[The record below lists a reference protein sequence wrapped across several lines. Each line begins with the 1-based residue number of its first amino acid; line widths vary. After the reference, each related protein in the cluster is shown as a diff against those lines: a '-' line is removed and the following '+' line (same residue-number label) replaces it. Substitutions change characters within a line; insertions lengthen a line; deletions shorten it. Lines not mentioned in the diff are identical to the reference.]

1 MRRYKKYA
9 EYPIAQLR
17 IICLTETS
25 LTGELRQPCVYIRNN
40 KPLQVMQNLRRSEF
54 VALRCIFFIEIVC
67 YGHGEDLYK
76 SEFVCLSDFLPFL
89 LSIITRQTMA
99 AAGRRIAA
107 RICPPMRNVCGTI
120 RSSWE

>member
-40 KPLQVMQNLRRSEF
+40 KPPQVMQNLRRSEF
-54 VALRCIFFIEIVC
+54 VALRCNFFIEIVC
-67 YGHGEDLYK
+67 YGHGENLCK
-76 SEFVCLSDFLPFL
+76 SEF
-89 LSIITRQTMA
+89 
-99 AAGRRIAA
+99 AGFNLTGLAKNYTDI
-107 RICPPMRNVCGTI
+107 PLHNQQ
-120 RSSWE
+120 

>member
-40 KPLQVMQNLRRSEF
+40 KPPQVMQNLRRSEF
-54 VALRCIFFIEIVC
+54 VALRCNFLLKSFVTVTVSISTNRNLSLGKVDPVPLQIHFFIWLI
-67 YGHGEDLYK
+67 Y
-76 SEFVCLSDFLPFL
+76 
-89 LSIITRQTMA
+89 
-99 AAGRRIAA
+99 
-107 RICPPMRNVCGTI
+107 
-120 RSSWE
+120 

>member
-40 KPLQVMQNLRRSEF
+40 KPPQVMQNLRRSEF

-76 SEFVCLSDFLPFL
+76 PEFEIPEIIGVC
-89 LSIITRQTMA
+89 R
-99 AAGRRIAA
+99 
-107 RICPPMRNVCGTI
+107 
-120 RSSWE
+120 